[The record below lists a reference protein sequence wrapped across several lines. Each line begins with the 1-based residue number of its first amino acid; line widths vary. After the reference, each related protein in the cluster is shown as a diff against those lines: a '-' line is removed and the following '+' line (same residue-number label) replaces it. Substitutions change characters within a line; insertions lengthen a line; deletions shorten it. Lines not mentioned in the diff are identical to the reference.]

1 MSTTVSA
8 RDEVVTKA
16 LLRLVNVPGL
26 DGQAALITLDNG
38 FDYKKPNSFG
48 PAGLASLSEAID
60 AALGDG
66 TRALVVDLSRTT
78 FVDSTGLSHLLR
90 ARRRADAERATL
102 RIVAPPGSEARV
114 VIDLTGVGSL
124 LGVDDP
130 PPQ

>member
-1 MSTTVSA
+1 MPDLHVESIVE
-8 RDEVVTKA
+8 DEVT
-16 LLRLVNVPGL
+16 RLEVAGDL
-26 DGQAALITLDNG
+26 DIAAAD
-38 FDYKKPNSFG
+38 P
-48 PAGLASLSEAID
+48 LSEAID